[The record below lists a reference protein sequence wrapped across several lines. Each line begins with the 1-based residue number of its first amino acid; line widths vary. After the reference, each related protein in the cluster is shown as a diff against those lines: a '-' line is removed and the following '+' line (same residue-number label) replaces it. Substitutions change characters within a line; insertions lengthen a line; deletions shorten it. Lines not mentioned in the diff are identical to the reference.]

1 MKSLLNIISVVFAL
15 AVSAVGA
22 ETPKAGDAAPA
33 FEAKD
38 QDGNVWKSAD
48 HIGKE
53 AVIVYFYPRDNG
65 VGCTKEAVGFRDRLD
80 ELKQAGVAIVGVSRD
95 DAESHKGF
103 WDKNNLGFP
112 LLVDTDGKL
121 TETFGA
127 GVPDK
132 PRSRRVSFLIG
143 RDGKIV
149 HVTDNREAAVHL
161 AELKD
166 AVAKLKS

>member
-1 MKSLLNIISVVFAL
+1 MKSLLSILPVLCAL
-15 AVSAVGA
+15 TVSAVGA
-22 ETPKAGDAAPA
+22 ETPKVGDTAPT

-48 HIGKE
+48 HVGKE
-53 AVIVYFYPRDNG
+53 AVIVYFYPKDDSP
-65 VGCTKEAVGFRDRLD
+65 GCTKEATGFHARLD
-80 ELKQAGVAIVGVSRD
+80 DLKQAGVAIVGVSRD
-95 DAESHKGF
+95 SAESHKGF

-127 GVPDK
+127 GVPDR
-132 PRSRRVSFLIG
+132 PRARRVSFLIG

-149 HVTDNREAAVHL
+149 HVTDNRDAAVHL